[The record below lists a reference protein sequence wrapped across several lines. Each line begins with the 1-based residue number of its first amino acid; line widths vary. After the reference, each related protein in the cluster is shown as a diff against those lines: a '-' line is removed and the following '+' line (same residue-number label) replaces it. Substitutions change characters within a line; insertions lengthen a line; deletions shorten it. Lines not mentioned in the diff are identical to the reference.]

1 MSIKMI
7 NKDDCN
13 TCIHKKVCQ
22 YQLEK
27 EEAINQIS
35 TRVANVS
42 TGSDDFIVTFNCL
55 NYYKDEKTRS
65 GSLNKF
71 GGDDSTSTINNPHW

>member
-1 MSIKMI
+1 MGIAMI

-27 EEAINQIS
+27 EEAINQIG

-42 TGSDDFIVTFNCL
+42 TGNDNFTVTFNCL
-55 NYYKDEKTRS
+55 NYYKDENSRV
-65 GSLNKF
+65 SLNRCS
-71 GGDDSTSTINNPHW
+71 GDDSPNTINNPYW